1 MSKKGADK
9 GGKEKEISNLYKE
22 LAALRPS
29 ADFDPSTEEY
39 EKAIKVCNKIIN
51 LDQNDSTAF
60 HCKIVAMVQAGKF
73 QDCLKQ
79 LSNSKF
85 DLDLQFESAYC
96 HYRLNDPH
104 TAMKILDGVANP
116 QVKHNELRAQ
126 VLYRLEQY
134 ENCFTVYR
142 DIIRSSDDKYET
154 ERKTNL
160 SAVTAQLGDKNK
172 MVVDETDTFEQRY
185 NAGCNYASVG
195 DYEKAEKVLV
205 QAEKAARNFL
215 EEDEA
220 GEDEIQEET
229 GIIRVQL
236 GYVMQKQGRDK
247 EAQTIY
253 NQVLKN
259 KPSDIGLVA
268 VANNNLLTINRDQN
282 IFDSKKRI
290 KAATVEGLELKLT
303 TAQRQAI
310 ARNNA
315 LLAMFTAQ
323 VDLCKEL
330 VSALDSTT
338 VQDKDLIIAGALSK
352 AGKHSEAVDTLMAA
366 PKVDAMTLLTCG
378 QILLSAGEVEK
389 AIETLT
395 TIAPDWKYRVGVLST
410 LVTLYLA
417 KDNRQG
423 AAELLKDAVEWNKKS
438 GGAKSGLASMA
449 VVWRKTAE
457 FHLKSGEAKVAAE
470 SLEELQKLEP
480 GLSTLAQ
487 LVLAYA
493 KFDLTKAMAVSKK
506 LPAFTAGSVDVDT
519 LESGSWAMGAKQFK
533 KTPRAGGE
541 KTPKTGTDDAMLVNK
556 KKKQKKKKRL
566 PKNYNPNAD
575 PDPERWLPKRE
586 RTGLKYMPGYRKPRK
601 DKRKAEKFTGAQG
614 TDQGKSETYDY
625 SSRIAGAKDAANKQA
640 SPAPEPVPGPRQQQ
654 KGPGRTQNKKKK
666 GGKNKF

>member
-1 MSKKGADK
+1 MSKRGAN
-9 GGKEKEISNLYKE
+9 KEGREKQISDLYKE

-29 ADFDPSTEEY
+29 ADFEPTTEDY
-39 EKAIKVCNKIIN
+39 EKAIKVCNKILN
-51 LDQNDSTAF
+51 FDQGDSTAF

-73 QDCLKQ
+73 TDCLKQ
-79 LSNSKF
+79 LENSKHEI
-85 DLDLQFESAYC
+85 DLKFEEAYC
-96 HYRLNDPH
+96 YYRLNDPH
-104 TAMKILDGVANP
+104 KALKVLDEVINP

-126 VLYRLEQY
+126 VLYRLEEY
-134 ENCFTVYR
+134 ENCFSVYR

-160 SAVTAQLGDKNK
+160 SAVTAQLGDKSK
-172 MVVDETDTFEQRY
+172 MLVDEKDTFEQRY
-185 NAGCNYASVG
+185 NAGCNYAMVG

-205 QAEKAARNFL
+205 QAEKSARKFL

-220 GEDEIQEET
+220 GEDEILEET
-229 GIIRVQL
+229 GIIKVQL
-236 GYVMQKQGRDK
+236 GFVMQKQGRDK

-253 NQVLKN
+253 NQVLKS

-268 VANNNLLTINRDQN
+268 VASNNLLTINRDQN

-290 KAATVEGLELKLT
+290 KAATVDGLELKLT
-303 TAQRQAI
+303 TRQRSTI

-330 VSALDSTT
+330 VSALDSST
-338 VQDKDLIIAGALSK
+338 VPDKELIIAGALSK
-352 AGKHSEAVDTLMAA
+352 AGKHNEAVDTLLKSAKDD
-366 PKVDAMTLLTCG
+366 PKTLLTCG
-378 QILLSAGEVEK
+378 HILLSANRVSQATEALARLVPE
-389 AIETLT
+389 
-395 TIAPDWKYRVGVLST
+395 WKYRVGLLST
-410 LVTLYLA
+410 LVSLYLA
-417 KDNRQG
+417 LDNRKA
-423 AAELLKDAVEWNKKS
+423 AAELLKSAVEWNKKS
-438 GGAKSGLASMA
+438 GTAKSSGMA
-449 VVWRKTAE
+449 IVWRKTAE
-457 FHLKSGEAKVAAE
+457 FHLKSGEARVAAE

-493 KFDLTKAMAVSKK
+493 RFDLSKALAVSKK
-506 LPAFTAGSVDVDT
+506 LPPFSAGSVDVDT

-533 KTPRAGGE
+533 KTPKPGGE
-541 KTPKTGTDDAMLVNK
+541 KTPKTGTDDTMLVNK

-566 PKNYNPNAD
+566 PKNYNPNVD

-601 DKRKAEKFTGAQG
+601 DKRKGEKFTGAQG

-625 SSRIAGAKDAANKQA
+625 SSKIAGVKDAANKQA
-640 SPAPEPVPGPRQQQ
+640 SPVPEPAPGPRLQ
-654 KGPGRTQNKKKK
+654 KGPGRNQNKKKK

>member
-1 MSKKGADK
+1 MSKKGGDPAA
-9 GGKEKEISNLYKE
+9 KEKTTANLYKE

-29 ADFDPSTEEY
+29 ADFDPSTEDY
-39 EKAIKVCNKIIN
+39 EKAIKVCNKLLN
-51 LDQNDSTAF
+51 LDAHDATAY

-73 QDCLKQ
+73 MDCLKQ
-79 LSNSKF
+79 LENNKF
-85 DLDLQFESAYC
+85 NLDLQFEAAYC

-104 TAMKILDGVANP
+104 KAMKLLDEVINP
-116 QVKHNELRAQ
+116 QVKHSELRAQ

-160 SAVTAQLGDKNK
+160 SAVTAQLADKAK

-195 DYEKAEKVLV
+195 DYDKAEKVLV
-205 QAEKAARNFL
+205 QAEKAARKFL

-220 GEDEIQEET
+220 GEDEILEET

-236 GYVMQKQGRDK
+236 GFVMQKQGRDK

-268 VANNNLLTINRDQN
+268 VANNNLLTINKDQN

-303 TAQRQAI
+303 SAQRGAI

-330 VSALDSTT
+330 VSSLDSTT
-338 VQDKDLIIAGALSK
+338 IPDKDLIIAGALSK
-352 AGKHSEAVDTLMAA
+352 AGKHSEAVSTLMAS
-366 PKVDAMTLLTCG
+366 PKVDPVTLLTCG
-378 QILLSAGEVEK
+378 QILLTAGQVDQ
-389 AIETLT
+389 ATTTLAK
-395 TIAPDWKYRVGVLST
+395 ISPDMLYRVGVLST

-417 KDNRQG
+417 KDNRQA
-423 AAELLKDAVEWNKKS
+423 AAELLKSAVEWNKKS
-438 GGAKSGLASMA
+438 GSAKSGVASMA
-449 VVWRKTAE
+449 TVWRKTAE
-457 FHLKSGEAKVAAE
+457 FHLKSGEARVAAE

-493 KFDLTKAMAVSKK
+493 RFDLTKALAVSKK
-506 LPAFTAGSVDVDT
+506 LPAFTSGSVDVDT

-533 KTPRAGGE
+533 KTPRPGGE
-541 KTPKTGTDDAMLVNK
+541 KTPKTGTDDTMLVNK

-566 PKNYNPNAD
+566 PKNYNPKAD

-625 SSRIAGAKDAANKQA
+625 SNKIAGAKEAANKQA
-640 SPAPEPVPGPRQQQ
+640 SPAPEPAPGPRLQQ
-654 KGPGRTQNKKKK
+654 KGPGRAQNKKKK

>member
-1 MSKKGADK
+1 MSKKGGDK
-9 GGKEKEISNLYKE
+9 GGKEKEISILYKE

-29 ADFDPSTEEY
+29 SDFEPSTEDY
-39 EKAIKVCNKIIN
+39 EKAIKVCNKLLN
-51 LDQNDSTAF
+51 LDQSDSTAF

-73 QDCLKQ
+73 TDCLKQ
-79 LSNSKF
+79 LENSKY
-85 DLDLQFESAYC
+85 DLDLQFEAAYC

-104 TAMKILDGVANP
+104 KAMKVLDGVIVP
-116 QVKHNELRAQ
+116 QVKHSELRAQ

-134 ENCFTVYR
+134 ENCFSVYR
-142 DIIRSSDDKYET
+142 DIIKSSDDKYET

-160 SAVTAQLGDKNK
+160 SAVTAQLGDKAK

-220 GEDEIQEET
+220 GEDEILEET
-229 GIIRVQL
+229 GIIKVQL
-236 GYVMQKQGRDK
+236 GFVMQKQGRDK

-268 VANNNLLTINRDQN
+268 VASNNLLTINKDQN

-290 KAATVEGLELKLT
+290 KSATVEGLELKLT
-303 TAQRQAI
+303 SKQRGAI

-330 VSALDSTT
+330 VSSLDSAT
-338 VQDKDLIIAGALSK
+338 VPDKDLIIAGALSK
-352 AGKHSEAVDTLMAA
+352 AGKHSEAVSTLMTRTN
-366 PKVDAMTLLTCG
+366 PDHPLTLLTCG
-378 QILLSAGEVEK
+378 QIQLTAGQLAEATDTLSQ
-389 AIETLT
+389 LT
-395 TIAPDWKYRVGVLST
+395 PDWKYRVGVLST
-410 LVTLYLA
+410 LVCLHLA
-417 KDNRQG
+417 MDDRQA
-423 AAELLKDAVEWNKKS
+423 AAELLKAAVEWNKKS
-438 GGAKSGLASMA
+438 GSAKSSGMA
-449 VVWRKTAE
+449 IVWRKTAE
-457 FHLKSGEAKVAAE
+457 FHLKSGEAQVAAE

-493 KFDLTKAMAVSKK
+493 RFDLTKALAVSKK
-506 LPAFTAGSVDVDT
+506 LPPFSAGSVEVDS

-533 KTPRAGGE
+533 KTPRPGGE

-566 PKNYNPNAD
+566 PKNYNPNTD

-614 TDQGKSETYDY
+614 TDQGKSEIFDY
-625 SSRIAGAKDAANKQA
+625 SNKIAGVKDAAAKQA
-640 SPAPEPVPGPRQQQ
+640 SPVPEPAPGPRLQ
-654 KGPGRTQNKKKK
+654 KGPGRTQTKKKK

>member
-1 MSKKGADK
+1 MSKKGNDK

-39 EKAIKVCNKIIN
+39 EKAIKVCNKLLN
-51 LDQNDSTAF
+51 LDQADSTAF

-73 QDCLKQ
+73 QDCIKQ
-79 LSNSKF
+79 LINSKF
-85 DLDLQFESAYC
+85 DLDLQFEAAYC

-104 TAMKILDGVANP
+104 KAMEILDGIVNP

-134 ENCFTVYR
+134 EKCFSVYR
-142 DIIRSSDDKYET
+142 DMIRSSDDKYET

-160 SAVTAQLGDKNK
+160 SAVTAQLGDKAK
-172 MVVDETDTFEQRY
+172 MVVDEMDTYEQRY

-229 GIIRVQL
+229 GIIKVQL

-259 KPSDIGLVA
+259 RPSDIGLVA

-303 TAQRQAI
+303 SAQRGAI

-330 VSALDSTT
+330 VNALDSSS
-338 VQDKDLIIAGALSK
+338 VIDKDLIIAGALSK
-352 AGKHSEAVDTLMAA
+352 AGKHVEAVDTLMAA
-366 PKVDAMTLLTCG
+366 PKVDALTLLTCG
-378 QILLSAGEVEK
+378 QILLSAGQVEQ
-389 AIETLT
+389 ATDTLT
-395 TIAPDWKYRVGVLST
+395 RIAPDWKYRVGVLST

-417 KDNRQG
+417 KDNRKG

-493 KFDLTKAMAVSKK
+493 RFDLTKALAVSKK

-533 KTPRAGGE
+533 KTPRPGGE

-566 PKNYNPNAD
+566 PKNYNPNSF

-614 TDQGKSETYDY
+614 TDQGKMENFDY

-666 GGKNKF
+666 GSKNKF

>member
-1 MSKKGADK
+1 MSKKGAEK
-9 GGKEKEISNLYKE
+9 GNKEQEISKLYKE

-29 ADFDPSTEEY
+29 ADFDPAQEDY
-39 EKAIKVCNKIIN
+39 EKAIKVCNKLLN
-51 LDQNDSTAF
+51 LDQNDKTAF

-79 LSNSKF
+79 LEISKF
-85 DLDLQFESAYC
+85 DLDLKFEEAYC
-96 HYRLNDPH
+96 HYRMNDPRKAL
-104 TAMKILDGVANP
+104 TLLDDYANP
-116 QVKHNELRAQ
+116 QVKHRELRAQ
-126 VLYRLEQY
+126 VLYRLEQF
-134 ENCFTVYR
+134 EDCFSVYR
-142 DIIRSSDDKYET
+142 DIIRSSDDDKYDT

-160 SAVTAQLGDKNK
+160 SAVTAQLADKSK
-172 MVVDETDTFEQRY
+172 MVVDEADTFEQRY

-195 DYEKAEKVLV
+195 EFSKAEKILV
-205 QAEKAARNFL
+205 QAEKAARSFL

-220 GEDEIQEET
+220 GEEEILEET

-268 VANNNLLTINRDQN
+268 VANNNLLTINKDQN

-290 KAATVEGLELKLT
+290 KAATVDGLELKLT
-303 TAQRQAI
+303 TGQRTAI

-330 VSALDSTT
+330 VATLDTSKA
-338 VQDKDLIIAGALSK
+338 DKDMIIAGALTK
-352 AGKHSEAVDTLMAA
+352 AGKHSDAVSTLMAS
-366 PKVDAMTLLTCG
+366 PKVEATTLLTCG
-378 QILLSAGEVEK
+378 QILLAAGEVEEASK
-389 AIETLT
+389 ILSRLPYE
-395 TIAPDWKYRVGVLST
+395 WQYRVGVLST
-410 LVTLYLA
+410 LVTLHLA
-417 KDNRQG
+417 LDDRKA
-423 AAELLKDAVEWNKKS
+423 AAELLKAAVEWNNKS
-438 GGAKSGLASMA
+438 GVSKTGAASMA
-449 VVWRKTAE
+449 TVWRKTAE

-493 KFDLTKAMAVSKK
+493 KFDLSKALAISKK
-506 LPAFTAGSVDVDT
+506 LPPFAAGSVDVDS

-533 KTPRAGGE
+533 KTPRPGGE
-541 KTPKTGTDDAMLVNK
+541 KTPKTGNDDTMLVNK
-556 KKKQKKKKRL
+556 KKQKKKKKRL
-566 PKNYNPNAD
+566 PKNYNPNSD

-614 TDQGKSETYDY
+614 TDQGKSENYDY
-625 SSRIAGAKDAANKQA
+625 SNKVAGVKEAANKQA
-640 SPAPEPVPGPRQQQ
+640 SPAPEPAQGPRPRVPGGKQ
-654 KGPGRTQNKKKK
+654 QNKKKK

>member
-1 MSKKGADK
+1 
-9 GGKEKEISNLYKE
+9 
-22 LAALRPS
+22 
-29 ADFDPSTEEY
+29 
-39 EKAIKVCNKIIN
+39 
-51 LDQNDSTAF
+51 
-60 HCKIVAMVQAGKF
+60 MVQAGKF
-73 QDCLKQ
+73 SDCLKQ
-79 LSNSKF
+79 LENSKH
-85 DLDLQFESAYC
+85 DLDLQFETAYC

-104 TAMKILDGVANP
+104 KAMGILDKVVNP

-126 VLYRLEQY
+126 VLYRLELY
-134 ENCFTVYR
+134 DKCFTVYR
-142 DIIRSSDDKYET
+142 DIIKTSDDKYET
-154 ERKTNL
+154 ERKTNF

-172 MVVDETDTFEQRY
+172 MLVDEADTFEQRY
-185 NAGCNYASVG
+185 NAGCNYAMVG

-205 QAEKAARNFL
+205 KAEKDARSFL

-220 GEDEIQEET
+220 GEDEILEET

-236 GYVMQKQGRDK
+236 GFVLQKQGRDK

-268 VANNNLLTINRDQN
+268 VASNNLLTINKDQN

-303 TAQRQAI
+303 SKQRAEI

-330 VSALDSTT
+330 VNTLDKST
-338 VQDKDLIIAGALSK
+338 VIDRDLIIAGALSK
-352 AGKHSEAVDTLMAA
+352 AGKHSEAVSVLLSSST
-366 PKVDAMTLLTCG
+366 PSPVTLLTCAH
-378 QILLSAGEVEK
+378 ILLTAGDI
-389 AIETLT
+389 AQATATL
-395 TIAPDWKYRVGVLST
+395 ARLPPDWQYRVGVLST
-410 LVTLYLA
+410 LVTLHLA
-417 KDNRQG
+417 KDSKS
-423 AAELLKDAVEWNKKS
+423 AAADLLKSAVEWNKKS
-438 GGAKSGLASMA
+438 GGAATSGTSMA
-449 VVWRKTAE
+449 IVWRKTAE
-457 FHLKSGEAKVAAE
+457 FHLKSGEAATAAQ

-493 KFDLTKAMAVSKK
+493 RFDLAKALVVSKK
-506 LPAFTAGSVDVDT
+506 LPPFSAGSVDVDT

-533 KTPRAGGE
+533 KTPRPGGE
-541 KTPKTGTDDAMLVNK
+541 KTPKTGTDDTMLVNK

-566 PKNYNPNAD
+566 PKNYNPNVD

-601 DKRKAEKFTGAQG
+601 DKRKGEKFTGAQG

-625 SSRIAGAKDAANKQA
+625 SSKIAGVKEAANKQA
-640 SPAPEPVPGPRQQQ
+640 SPAPEPAPGPRLQ
-654 KGPGRTQNKKKK
+654 KGPGRAQNKKKK